1 MVNLELTRTWFCTM
15 MLEGLTNPMPT
26 TRLYFECPNCH
37 MQYLL
42 KKGALYYSNGAYI
55 ENVAGAPE
63 WQRLLCP
70 CRPGTPHKFKL
81 SETTRL
87 VSTRITMLPTTTK
100 NAPDRWNWPRF
111 SIGSFCSGHAHGQSP
126 AQVRIDFR
134 IFLVP
139 SGPVI
144 RTVSAPIFGSAVS

>member
-1 MVNLELTRTWFCTM
+1 
-15 MLEGLTNPMPT
+15 
-26 TRLYFECPNCH
+26 

-70 CRPGTPHKFKL
+70 CRPGAPRKLKL

-87 VSTRITMLPTTTK
+87 HVFSDDEHERTHFSPTK
-100 NAPDRWNWPRF
+100 KKKA
-111 SIGSFCSGHAHGQSP
+111 SEQGSQ
-126 AQVRIDFR
+126 RK
-134 IFLVP
+134 
-139 SGPVI
+139 
-144 RTVSAPIFGSAVS
+144 